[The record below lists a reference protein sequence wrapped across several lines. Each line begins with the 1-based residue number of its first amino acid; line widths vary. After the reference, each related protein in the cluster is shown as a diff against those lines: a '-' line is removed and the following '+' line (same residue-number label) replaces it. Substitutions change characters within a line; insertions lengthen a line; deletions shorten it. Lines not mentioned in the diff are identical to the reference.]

1 MTEKA
6 KSQKEL
12 NPIDLSVELEG
23 TELLTIQYLLEG
35 QNSRYGFKFD
45 LLSLDKA
52 DFSGSRDEEMLKNE
66 LVRDA
71 EQTGDLRKVTF
82 YVPLGSASEMRAV
95 QLNFY
100 EDGHTTSSA
109 EVRPREY
116 DRFVK
121 SIHTAEK
128 YSEYLNSLDDLLDEY
143 VQDVS
148 LKEEKKLKK
157 SEVARRFTE
166 VSKSKLDV
174 PDDDVLGRYIHNMV
188 LANIGIEMQKAI
200 SNREGYSSEHV
211 VPEPWGGDIENF
223 FKRYAQYNVPGF
235 ADKDYKVIASNMDSL
250 ITEWKRNEDKSS
262 SANAISL
269 LEYFVEDYD
278 LQL

>member
-1 MTEKA
+1 MTDTIEA
-6 KSQKEL
+6 LEEMD
-12 NPIDLSVELEG
+12 PIDLSIQLKG

-52 DFSGSRDEEMLKNE
+52 DFSGSRDEEMLKNK

-82 YVPLGSASEMRAV
+82 YVPIGESSEMRAV

-109 EVRPREY
+109 EVTPHEY
-116 DRFVK
+116 DQFVDA
-121 SIHTAEK
+121 IHTAEK
-128 YSEYLNSLDDLLDEY
+128 YSDYMKSLDEILDEY
-143 VQDVS
+143 VQDVT
-148 LKEEKKLKK
+148 LTEEKKLKK
-157 SEVARRFTE
+157 KDVVRRFTE
-166 VSKSKLDV
+166 ISTSKLGV
-174 PDDDVLGRYIHNMV
+174 SDDDVLGRYMHNMV
-188 LANIGIEMQKAI
+188 LANIGIEIYQIVANEEESNSDHKI
-200 SNREGYSSEHV
+200 SET
-211 VPEPWGGDIENF
+211 WGGNIENF
-223 FKRYAQYNVPGF
+223 FKRYAQYNIPHA
-235 ADKDYKVIASNMDSL
+235 ADRDYQIVASNINRL
-250 ITEWKRNEDKSS
+250 IAKWQGSEGYQN
-262 SANAISL
+262 SASAIAL